1 MFEDLNWKSAA
12 RRSAVV
18 IAIYLGLLYLLSVAF
33 PGSGFSMDSRAQ
45 VISLFVNAIIFFF
58 IFTFVYALVERS
70 RNRRIAEA
78 RKQKKPAKQATG
90 EATRRA
96 TPRRSEVVPI
106 PIRAARRPDADANP
120 WTSARPWTPHLTLS
134 GSSTSSPSSPSPA
147 NWKEAR
153 TTTWTPWITSS
164 R

>member
-18 IAIYLGLLYLLSVAF
+18 IAIYLGLLYLLSIAF
-33 PGSGFSMDSRAQ
+33 PGSSFDMNSRAQ

-78 RKQKKPAKQATG
+78 RKQQKPGKQAEG
-90 EATRRA
+90 DQEATSLKGRPNPNTSRKKTRR
-96 TPRRSEVVPI
+96 RR
-106 PIRAARRPDADANP
+106 
-120 WTSARPWTPHLTLS
+120 
-134 GSSTSSPSSPSPA
+134 
-147 NWKEAR
+147 
-153 TTTWTPWITSS
+153 
-164 R
+164 